1 MSRSTR
7 LLVLHGLVYELEKG
21 RLFRDLNVTR
31 ESHKNLR
38 LEEKWSADIQEIK
51 GR

>member
-1 MSRSTR
+1 MSRSTP
-7 LLVLHGLVYELEKG
+7 LLVLHGLVYELETG
-21 RLFRDLNVTR
+21 RLFRDLKFTR

-38 LEEKWSADIQEIK
+38 LEEKWFADIQEMN